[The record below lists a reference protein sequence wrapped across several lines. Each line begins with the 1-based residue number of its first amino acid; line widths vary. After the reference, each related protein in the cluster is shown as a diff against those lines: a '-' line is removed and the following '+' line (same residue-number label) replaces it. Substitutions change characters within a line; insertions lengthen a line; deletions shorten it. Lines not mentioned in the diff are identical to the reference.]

1 MTRYGSPV
9 DPVRRTEAW
18 FARNGLP
25 RFVED
30 YTSAE
35 HIWTRALPALI
46 VVLAVQVAS
55 ALASVVLG
63 SSRSVAVVT
72 VVLAGLALLAVGV
85 WSKYRRGYWFAPLDR
100 VGWPVLAG
108 FVLVGLL
115 ADLIEAVG
123 QDEPV
128 DLMRVSDAVLGQLFL
143 LGVIY
148 LITRFALISMIGWGI
163 RQTIRSARDLYLV
176 ATKALPLLLI
186 VLIVLFINTE
196 VWQVSATMDF
206 LLLWASSGLL
216 LLLGLLV
223 TLERTTTLID
233 QLDPASDMQKVRSS
247 CIGSP
252 LEEQAKA
259 LSEVVDPRLGRTQK
273 RNLAV
278 AAIAT
283 QAIQAALIGLL
294 VWVFFIVFGVIAI
307 NAAVQATWI
316 GDLAPT
322 DVFWTVADGHVISRP
337 LIRVATFLG
346 AFAAFYTT
354 VYAATDDVYRA
365 SFSDDVGAS
374 LQEAV
379 DVRRV
384 YLTVKSQSD
393 A

>member
-1 MTRYGSPV
+1 MSRYGSSV
-9 DPVRRTEAW
+9 DPVRRTETW

-25 RFVED
+25 RFVDD

-35 HIWTRALPALI
+35 HIWTRALPAMV
-46 VVLAVQVAS
+46 VVLAVQVVS
-55 ALASVVLG
+55 AIASVVIG
-63 SSRSVAVVT
+63 SSQTVAVVT
-72 VVLAGLALLAVGV
+72 VVLAGLALLAVGL

-108 FVLVGLL
+108 FVLVGGIT
-115 ADLIEAVG
+115 DFIEAAT

-128 DLMRVSDAVLGQLFL
+128 SLLTVGDSMLGQVFL

-148 LITRFALISMIGWGI
+148 LITRFALISMIAWGV

-223 TLERTTTLID
+223 TLERTTTLIAG
-233 QLDPASDMQKVRSS
+233 LDPASDMQQVRSS
-247 CIGSP
+247 CVGSP
-252 LEEQAKA
+252 LEEQATA
-259 LSEVVDPRLGRTQK
+259 LAEVVDPRLGRAQK

-294 VWVFFIVFGVIAI
+294 VWLFFIVFGVIAI
-307 NAAVQATWI
+307 NAAVQQTWI

-354 VYAATDDVYRA
+354 VYASTDDVYRA

-384 YLTVKSQSD
+384 YLTVKAQPD